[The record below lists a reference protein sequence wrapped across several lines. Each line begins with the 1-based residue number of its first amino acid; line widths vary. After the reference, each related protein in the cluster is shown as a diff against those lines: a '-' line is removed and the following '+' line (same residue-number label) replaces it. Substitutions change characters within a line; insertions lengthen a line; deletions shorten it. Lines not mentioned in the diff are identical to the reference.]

1 MSEQSTQEFLK
12 IKAMVFPRISRLR
25 FVSLSLAVLFLC
37 TSAVAAF
44 GDPGTFDLDG
54 PKLEVMV
61 TRAGRTLP
69 ITEVPNLAVG
79 DRLWI
84 HPDFPSDQAAHYM
97 LVAAFLRGATN
108 IPPQKWFYRAD
119 TWDKKF
125 SERGLTITVPEG
137 AQQVLLFLAPSTN
150 GDFKTLVGAVRGQPG
165 AFVRASQ
172 DLNQAMLDRTRI
184 DMYLRAIRK
193 ITAAEPEK
201 LKTISP
207 LLARSLDVKIDPE
220 CLSKDVDEIA
230 PCLTEKSGTLILN
243 DGHSTSIVEAL
254 TGAPATDLIAQ
265 AAYTPQANYG
275 YYSPYISSAIDI
287 ARIFNSFR
295 TAEYQ
300 YIPALAEQSG
310 GDALSLKLNTPP
322 SFHNPKS
329 VLVIALPAV
338 EAAQPPPLHPVD
350 ENQVYCAQNTT
361 LALPVDGAPLVF
373 STNYARNL
381 TLHLQSATGK
391 SVDLPLTPDAVRGGL
406 DVNTKPLAGT
416 VIGKDVKASIR
427 GDWGFAPF
435 TGPEVRLQG
444 AREQTWTIAPAD
456 EDSLV
461 VGRDD
466 TLHLLADD
474 ASCVDGVQFRG
485 ADGKEIKAQW
495 KLVKPNQVEVTL
507 PLKNAQP
514 GAMTLLVTQAG
525 IAKPQ
530 DVPLHAFAEAGHL
543 ESFTL
548 HAGDH
553 QGMLTGTRLSEVA
566 SLSMHGITFRPTTPV
581 EASAKVVPLDATNAK
596 AASALKSGESFTAV
610 ATLRDGR
617 TEKVPALVDAA
628 RPSVILITKYVQD
641 DSSNADSEAKSNIQ
655 LSDPNELPQNA
666 LLLFSLKAQ
675 TPDHFS
681 RKEKIEVETDDGSYS
696 TMLTLASGLTLQDRH
711 TELATLDPAKAFGS
725 SAFGPL
731 QFRVVTDDGVTGDWQ
746 PLATLVRLPGFQSLQ
761 CGDTPNQAC
770 TLKGSNLFLVD
781 SIANDQKFT
790 SPVQVPDGFP
800 GRVLPV
806 PHPAEGGQ
814 LFVKLRD
821 DPSIVNLVTLTPDI
835 TGEKKAAATK
845 KYRPDYVSPQDSAAS
860 SQAAAAAASAPEP
873 PQAVT
878 PAQPPQASQPST
890 PGAPAD
896 ASPKPQ
902 VQGVQGP
909 SAKAAATKSNSAA
922 NSPN

>member
-1 MSEQSTQEFLK
+1 MSEQSKQEFLK
-12 IKAMVFPRISRLR
+12 IEAMVSPRIFRSR
-25 FVSLSLAVLFLC
+25 FVSLSLVVLFLC

-84 HPDFPSDQAAHYM
+84 HPDFPPDQAAHYI

-125 SERGLTITVPEG
+125 SEKGLTITVPDG
-137 AQQVLLFLAPSTN
+137 AQQVLLFLAPATS
-150 GDFKTLVGAVRGQPG
+150 GDFKTLMGAVRGRPG

-172 DLNQAMLDRTRI
+172 DLNQAMLDRTRL
-184 DMYLRAIRK
+184 DKYLNAVRK
-193 ITAAEPEK
+193 INATNPEN
-201 LKTISP
+201 LKAISP
-207 LLARSLDVKIDPE
+207 LLARSLDVKIDPD

-230 PCLTEKSGTLILN
+230 PCLTEKADTMIMS

-254 TGAPATDLIAQ
+254 TSGASSDLAMQ
-265 AAYTPQANYG
+265 ASYTPQASFG
-275 YYSPYISSAIDI
+275 YYSPYISSAMDI

-338 EAAQPPPLHPVD
+338 EPAQPPPLHPVD
-350 ENQVYCAQNTT
+350 ENKVYCAQNTT

-381 TLHLQSATGK
+381 TLHLQSAKGK

-406 DVNTKPLAGT
+406 DVDTKPLAGT
-416 VIGKDVKASIR
+416 VIGADVKASIR
-427 GDWGFAPF
+427 GDWGFEPF
-435 TGPEVRLQG
+435 TGPVVRLQG

-456 EDSLV
+456 EDALV

-466 TLHLLADD
+466 TLHLQAED
-474 ASCVDGVQFRG
+474 ASCVDGIQFRG
-485 ADGKEIKAQW
+485 TDGKEIKAKW
-495 KLVKPNQVEVTL
+495 KLVKPNQVEVTV

-514 GAMTLLVTQAG
+514 GAMTLLVAQAG
-525 IAKPQ
+525 LAKPQ
-530 DVPLHAFAEAGHL
+530 GVSIHAFAEAGHL

-553 QGMLTGTRLSEVA
+553 QGMLAGTRLNEVA
-566 SLSMHGITFRPTTPV
+566 SLSMDGITFKPTTPAS
-581 EASAKVVPLDATNAK
+581 ASAKLLPLDATNTK
-596 AASALKSGESFTAV
+596 AASALKSGDTFSAV

-617 TEKVPALVDAA
+617 TEKVSAVVDDA
-628 RPSVILITKYVQD
+628 RPSVILISKSVQD
-641 DSSNADSEAKSNIQ
+641 DSSKADSEAKSNIQ

-681 RKEKIEVETDDGSYS
+681 RKEKIEVETEDGSYS

-761 CGDTPNQAC
+761 CNDSPDQAC
-770 TLKGSNLFLVD
+770 TLKGSSLFLVD

-800 GRVLPV
+800 GRALPV

-814 LFVKLRD
+814 LYVKLRD
-821 DPSIVNLVTLTPDI
+821 DPSVVNLVTLEPEI
-835 TGEKKAAATK
+835 TGEKKTAAK
-845 KYRPDYVSPQDSAAS
+845 KMYRPDYVSPQDSAAS
-860 SQAAAAAASAPEP
+860 SQAAAAAASATEP
-873 PQAVT
+873 SSAGTPTEPSQPDTPGSPANASPRTPTQAGT
-878 PAQPPQASQPST
+878 AAPAQG
-890 PGAPAD
+890 GAGKGD
-896 ASPKPQ
+896 
-902 VQGVQGP
+902 
-909 SAKAAATKSNSAA
+909 SAA
-922 NSPN
+922 SSPNWM